1 MKEQDIIHFG
11 FERHDVT
18 AEQSG
23 HEDDWH
29 YYTYDFT
36 RGLSLI
42 TCDSDEAERIGEWY
56 VEFFEVE
63 QEIRFTDASKLQD
76 LMDLITEAKLVNDN

>member
-1 MKEQDIIHFG
+1 MKEQDIIDFG

-23 HEDDWH
+23 YENDWH

-36 RGLSLI
+36 RGFGLI
-42 TCDSDEAERIGEWY
+42 TSDSDEAEKIGEWY
-56 VEFFEVE
+56 VEFFEAE
-63 QEIRFTDASKLQD
+63 QEIRFTDASKLQY
-76 LMDLITEAKLVNDN
+76 LMEIIIEAKQ

>member
-1 MKEQDIIHFG
+1 MTDKDLINLG
-11 FERHDVT
+11 FERNDVT

-23 HEDDWH
+23 NENDWY

-36 RGLSLI
+36 RGIALI

-56 VEFFEVE
+56 VEFFEAE
-63 QEIRFTDASKLQD
+63 QQIRFTDASKLQD
-76 LMDLITEAKLVNDN
+76 LMEIIIEAKQ

>member
-23 HEDDWH
+23 NENDWY
-29 YYTYDFT
+29 YYTYEFT
-36 RGLSLI
+36 GGFSLI
-42 TCDSDEAERIGEWY
+42 TCDSDEAERIREWY

-63 QEIRFTDASKLQD
+63 QEIKFTDASKLQD
-76 LMDLITEAKLVNDN
+76 LMDLITEAKQ